1 MDDLNNIY
9 SFLLFTGYLKINKYL
24 DYNYYELMIPNYEV
38 KMIYQETFDD
48 WTKEIIEDNSQKLID
63 ALLNKDEDKANKTF
77 IMVL

>member
-48 WTKEIIEDNSQKLID
+48 WTKEIIEG
-63 ALLNKDEDKANKTF
+63 
-77 IMVL
+77 